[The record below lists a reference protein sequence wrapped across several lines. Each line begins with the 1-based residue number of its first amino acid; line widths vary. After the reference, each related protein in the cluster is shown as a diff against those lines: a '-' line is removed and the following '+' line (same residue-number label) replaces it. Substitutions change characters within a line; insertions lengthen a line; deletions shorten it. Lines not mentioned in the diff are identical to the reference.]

1 MEEYFIKAQNGDKNA
16 LDILFNMHRGLVISE
31 KKRIEN
37 IMNTYT
43 EEDLEDLEQELNIA
57 LILAIK
63 KFDVNKGYNF
73 STFGM
78 AYIKNT
84 GKNIVNRNRINKLKG
99 NDLSRFREMKK
110 LERKNK
116 DITSEEVCKKL
127 NIRQVDLSRI
137 LSVLSGVDSFSRVIS
152 NEDEENIVLEDTI
165 GVEEDK
171 YNKVESRIYIEKLL
185 ATLSKKER
193 DIIELYFFKNIPQL
207 EIAEKINTSQTTI
220 SRLINKSLK
229 TMREIS

>member
-1 MEEYFIKAQNGDKNA
+1 MTLQ
-16 LDILFNMHRGLVISE
+16 
-31 KKRIEN
+31 
-37 IMNTYT
+37 
-43 EEDLEDLEQELNIA
+43 
-57 LILAIK
+57 
-63 KFDVNKGYNF
+63 
-73 STFGM
+73 
-78 AYIKNT
+78 
-84 GKNIVNRNRINKLKG
+84 
-99 NDLSRFREMKK
+99 
-110 LERKNK
+110 
-116 DITSEEVCKKL
+116 EVCKKL